1 MIIKIIRGRLAAK
14 IEHAKQLVEQTGDI
28 YEAVVRCG
36 FVDLT
41 HMNRHF
47 KSVYGITA
55 FEYLSHV
62 NDKAN

>member
-36 FVDLT
+36 FDTYEQAFQKCLW
-41 HMNRHF
+41 H
-47 KSVYGITA
+47 TA

-62 NDKAN
+62 NDRAN